1 MARLSNSILKGLKG
15 SMGGVVF
22 YEVDGVTLT
31 RSKPGKRTNA
41 QKKRRKYSPRNQ
53 RSMGKFA
60 MVQAYIKDFKEAIAF
75 GFQNEASG
83 PSRPYHAC
91 ASYTLLHCFSSE
103 GQNYFID
110 PALIKVSLGPLCPPE
125 DASAQATEEGILF
138 SWKDNSGVSS
148 AKPDDL
154 AFVVLHN
161 AESKVVRFE
170 KLGSRRNSEQFL
182 FERRIIGTGNQ
193 WHAYLAFSQLTRD
206 KKKRILSD
214 SVYLGLIQS

>member
-31 RSKPGKRTNA
+31 RSKPGKRTRA
-41 QKKRRKYSPRNQ
+41 QKKRRAHSPRNQ

-60 MVQAYIKDFKEAIAF
+60 MVQAYIKSFKDAIAF
-75 GFQNEASG
+75 GFQNEAAG

-91 ASYTLLHCFSSE
+91 ASYTLLHCFSSDGE
-103 GQNYFID
+103 NYFID

-125 DASAQATEEGILF
+125 DAYAQATEEGILF
-138 SWKDNSGVSS
+138 AWKDNSGVSS

-170 KLGSRRNSEQFL
+170 KVGSRRNSEQFL